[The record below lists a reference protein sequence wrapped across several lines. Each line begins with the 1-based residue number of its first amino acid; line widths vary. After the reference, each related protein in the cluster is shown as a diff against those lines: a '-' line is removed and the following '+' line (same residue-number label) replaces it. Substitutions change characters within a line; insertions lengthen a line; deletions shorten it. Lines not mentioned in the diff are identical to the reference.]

1 MATSTQVP
9 EAAAAT
15 RRSRFAG
22 LRTWTSA
29 LRHALDRPL
38 TSYYLLL
45 GASALLLTIG
55 LIMVLSASSVYSFR
69 VYDDSYAIVEK
80 QLLWVAIGIPCAWV
94 ASRLPLRWIRR
105 LAYPGYAVSLTLLLL
120 TAFLGVERN
129 GNTNWLALGPI
140 VIQPSEI
147 AKLALILWAAHVYA
161 NKDRRLASTHQ
172 IMIPVV
178 PGLLIATGLVVFGR
192 DLGTALVL
200 FAILLGMLWVVGAP
214 ARFFMFSI
222 SVVGVLALY
231 LATTNKERMARITTF
246 VDPFSDY
253 HTAGWQPA
261 HGLYALSSGG
271 WFGQGIGA
279 SQQKW
284 GTLPEAH
291 TDFIFA
297 VLGEE
302 LGLVGTLLVILL
314 FVTIA
319 FAAIRV
325 ATATADPFVRY
336 MSLRHRG
343 VAARPDDDQRR
354 HGAGDAAGHRHPAAP
369 GLVRRLGPG
378 ALARGARPA
387 RRVRAPRARGG
398 GGAAPAPPVPLGR
411 VCRPDGCRAARSSR
425 LTTTCAYSWPAVA
438 PPDTPLPCW
447 PPPTPCAASTPDV
460 EITCLGTA
468 RGLETRVV
476 PEAGYAA
483 RADPA
488 RPDAAQARRRP
499 AQGAGAAAGRRPR
512 HRGHPRPPRR
522 RGRRR
527 VRRLR
532 LDAGVPRRP
541 PSPDPDRPP
550 RAERQARPGEPGRCS
565 HRAPGR
571 GVLPGHAAAEGGV
584 RRPAAPADDRGP
596 RPGRPARGGPS
607 LLRPR
612 PRPAHPAGDRRV
624 AGRPQ
629 PQPGGVRRV
638 GRAGRRRRP
647 GPARRRPER

>member
-1 MATSTQVP
+1 MATTTPSPVGRLP
-9 EAAAAT
+9 EAPAAPA
-15 RRSRFAG
+15 RRRRFAG
-22 LRTWTSA
+22 LRTWTSV

-69 VYDDSYAIVEK
+69 VYDDSYSIVEK

-214 ARFFMFSI
+214 ARFFAFSI
-222 SVVGVLALY
+222 SVVSVLAIF
-231 LATTNKERMARITTF
+231 LATTNQERLERITTF
-246 VDPFSDY
+246 VDPFKDY
-253 HTAGWQPA
+253 HDTGWQPA

-284 GTLPEAH
+284 GVLPEAH

-302 LGLVGTLLVILL
+302 LGLVGTLLVIGL

-319 FAAIRV
+319 YAAIRV
-325 ATATADPFVRY
+325 AATTADPFVRY
-336 MSLRHRG
+336 MSFGIVVWLLG
-343 VAARPDDDQRR
+343 QMIINVGMVLALLPVI
-354 HGAGDAAGHRHPAAP
+354 GIPLPLVSYGGS
-369 GLVRRLGPG
+369 GLVPSLVALGLLVG
-378 ALARGARPA
+378 FA
-387 RRVRAPRARGG
+387 RR
-398 GGAAPAPPVPLGR
+398 
-411 VCRPDGCRAARSSR
+411 
-425 LTTTCAYSWPAVA
+425 
-438 PPDTPLPCW
+438 
-447 PPPTPCAASTPDV
+447 
-460 EITCLGTA
+460 E
-468 RGLETRVV
+468 
-476 PEAGYAA
+476 
-483 RADPA
+483 
-488 RPDAAQARRRP
+488 PDAA
-499 AQGAGAAAGRRPR
+499 AALRQR
-512 HRGHPRPPRR
+512 
-522 RGRRR
+522 
-527 VRRLR
+527 RRLR
-532 LDAGVPRRP
+532 SAGL
-541 PSPDPDRPP
+541 S
-550 RAERQARPGEPGRCS
+550 AGRV
-565 HRAPGR
+565 PGR
-571 GVLPGHAAAEGGV
+571 GL
-584 RRPAAPADDRGP
+584 
-596 RPGRPARGGPS
+596 
-607 LLRPR
+607 
-612 PRPAHPAGDRRV
+612 
-624 AGRPQ
+624 
-629 PQPGGVRRV
+629 
-638 GRAGRRRRP
+638 
-647 GPARRRPER
+647 